1 MSECPR
7 CYVYRD
13 LDGRNKIQYCS
24 LHALAPWMAQ
34 WIGEMVNRQNHDYIS
49 GLEQT
54 SISTLQDIGAL
65 DMHGKITEWVKEIKH
80 G

>member
-7 CYVYRD
+7 CYVYKD
-13 LDGRNKIQYCS
+13 MDGRYKIQYCA

-34 WIGEMVNRQNHDYIS
+34 WIGEMVNKNDRNYIS

-54 SISTLQDIGAL
+54 SISQLQGIGAL
-65 DMHGKITEWVKEIKH
+65 DKDGNITDWVEEIKW
-80 G
+80 

>member
-7 CYVYRD
+7 CYPYKD
-13 LDGRNKIQYCS
+13 LDGRYKIQYCA

-34 WIGEMVNRQNHDYIS
+34 WISELVTSDRNRDYIS

-54 SISTLQDIGAL
+54 CISQLQGIGAL
-65 DMHGKITEWVKEIKH
+65 DKDGNITEWVKEIKW
-80 G
+80 